1 MFKNL
6 HVKIFALL
14 LAVLFWIIV
23 ASLEN
28 NFYQMPQD
36 VQIRVFNQAPE
47 LALSSKLETV
57 KLTVRSQDVALLR
70 RLLPDDFEAYVDL
83 RNVGAG
89 DRVLPVSVTSKNPQV
104 NVVRV
109 DPSEVKVALEPMR
122 QKYVALAL
130 AVSGKPAVGFKVG
143 SVKLSA
149 DSVIVKGASSALA
162 KIASAKAEVVLNGA
176 EKEDVVKAVKVKIYG
191 RAGAEIEELQIESTD
206 IAASVAIV
214 AEEGSKQV
222 EIKAKLTGTLANG
235 TVKTIEVLPAMVFIS
250 GSSEALAAIETVETE
265 PIELAGASESFS
277 KKAKLLLPAG
287 VRLQEGQPQEA
298 EVKVVIEKMPVPA
311 VEE

>member
-57 KLTVRSQDVALLR
+57 KLTVRSQDIALLR
-70 RLLPDDFEAYVDL
+70 RLLPGDFEAYVDL

-89 DRVLPVSVTSKNPQV
+89 DSVLPVFVTSKNPQV

-109 DPSEVKVALEPMR
+109 DPSEVKVAFEPMR
-122 QKYVALAL
+122 QKYVALAF
-130 AVSGKPAVGFKVG
+130 AVSGKPAVGFKIG

-235 TVKTIEVLPAMVFIS
+235 TVKTIAVLPAMVFIS

-265 PIELAGASESFS
+265 SIELAGASESFT
-277 KKAKLLLPAG
+277 KKAKFLLPAG

-298 EVKVVIEKMPVPA
+298 EVKVVIEKMPVPEVA
-311 VEE
+311 P